1 MEKKAFVLMYHNIG
15 VPPKSAKLRG
25 LYVTPLMFRFQMWHL
40 KYAGFKVVSLREIL
54 SFAKGENSAGKM
66 VALTFDDGYQD
77 FYDNAYPVLKKHG
90 FPATVFLVSDLIGR
104 KNLWDYKELNIKKSL
119 LGLDSIREM
128 SANRIAFGSHTRT
141 HPFLGKLSVK
151 DMEEEISGSKK
162 NLEEMLKVPMD
173 LFCYPYGNYDD
184 KVMEAVKKAG
194 YKGAVT
200 TKRGS
205 VHIGDNLFE
214 LRRAHV
220 RLNTWP
226 FSFIYK
232 LHSNYEDKRR

>member
-1 MEKKAFVLMYHNIG
+1 MENKAFVLMYHNIG
-15 VPPKSAKLRG
+15 VPPKNGKLRG
-25 LYVTPLMFRFQMWHL
+25 LYVTPLMFRFQMWYL
-40 KYAGFKVVSLREIL
+40 KYAGFRVVPLKDIL
-54 SFAKGENSAGKM
+54 NFARGENSDKKM

-104 KNLWDYKELNIKKSL
+104 ENLWDYKELNIKKAL
-119 LGLDSIREM
+119 LGWDSIRDM
-128 SANRIAFGSHTRT
+128 SSNRIVFGSHTKT
-141 HPFLGKLSVK
+141 HPFLSRLSAK

-162 NLEEMLKVPMD
+162 SLEERLKIPME
-173 LFCYPYGNYDD
+173 LFCYPYGNYND
-184 KVMEAVKKAG
+184 KVLDVVKKAG
-194 YKGAVT
+194 YMGAVT

-220 RLNTWP
+220 RLNTYP
-226 FSFIYK
+226 FSFAYK
-232 LHSNYEDKRR
+232 LHSNYEDRRR

>member
-1 MEKKAFVLMYHNIG
+1 MYHNIG

-25 LYVTPLMFRFQMWHL
+25 LYVTPLMFRFQMWYL

-104 KNLWDYKELNIKKSL
+104 ENLWDYKELNIKKSL
-119 LGLDSIREM
+119 LGLDSIMEM

-232 LHSNYEDKRR
+232 LHSNYEDRRR